1 MVRRRANVGDEV
13 GYVVRFEDRSSHRT
27 TIKYATEGILLREAL
42 EDGDLSG
49 YGVVVLDEAHER
61 TLNFDVLIGL
71 AKGIQRRRSTRG
83 GDRATTRKGA
93 RPLKLVVMSATL
105 EAKKFCDYLGCRML
119 EVPGRAHPVETL
131 YAAAPQDDYLEAAV
145 CATMQVH
152 AEEPPGDVLVFL
164 TGQEEIENAQ
174 AMLADHAKALPS
186 TAPALVVV
194 ALYAAMPPEVQM
206 RAFERAPEGS
216 RKVILSTN
224 IAETSLTI
232 DGVRYVIDAGFV
244 KLRRYNPSKCSDS
257 LQVTPVSRAQARQR
271 AGRAGRQGPGKA
283 FHLFPESEFFKL
295 APAAVPEIAR
305 TNLANML
312 LQMKA
317 MGIEDAMAFD
327 FLDKPPRMA
336 MMRAFELLL
345 TLGALG
351 SDGAITEEGR
361 GMARLS
367 VDPVFAK
374 VVLASMRSQ
383 CPASILQI
391 VALLSVESLLHFP
404 RGKVQDAHRAHAK
417 FMSEKGDLLTLLAIF
432 RAFRKAKQKARR
444 AWCSDHFINFRALS
458 KAADIHR
465 QLSRQVTKLHGK
477 DAAGGPGADETER
490 EEDVL
495 RCLAL
500 GLFFNAAQKEP
511 DGTYRVLTSGQKVS
525 LHPTSG
531 LFHAKPEFVTF
542 VELVH
547 TSKMYARSVIAVD
560 AQHLITML
568 PEVFGA
574 E

>member
-1 MVRRRANVGDEV
+1 MEIF
-13 GYVVRFEDRSSHRT
+13 YTQEP
-27 TIKYATEGILLREAL
+27 
-42 EDGDLSG
+42 
-49 YGVVVLDEAHER
+49 ER
-61 TLNFDVLIGL
+61 
-71 AKGIQRRRSTRG
+71 
-83 GDRATTRKGA
+83 
-93 RPLKLVVMSATL
+93 
-105 EAKKFCDYLGCRML
+105 
-119 EVPGRAHPVETL
+119 
-131 YAAAPQDDYLEAAV
+131 DYLEAAIRTV
-145 CATMQVH
+145 LQIH
-152 AEEPPGDVLVFL
+152 QHEEEGDVLLFL
-164 TGQEEIENAQ
+164 TGEEEIEEACRRIKGEAGQMGEAAGEAMVIPLYSSLPPAQ
-174 AMLADHAKALPS
+174 QQRIFAKA
-186 TAPALVVV
+186 
-194 ALYAAMPPEVQM
+194 PEP
-206 RAFERAPEGS
+206 RRPGGKPG
-216 RKVILSTN
+216 RKIIVSTN